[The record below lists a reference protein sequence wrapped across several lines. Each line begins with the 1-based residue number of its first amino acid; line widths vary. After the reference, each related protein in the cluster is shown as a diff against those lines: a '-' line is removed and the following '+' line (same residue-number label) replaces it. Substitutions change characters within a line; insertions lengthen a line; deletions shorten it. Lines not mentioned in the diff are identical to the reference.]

1 MSIDQAH
8 QIASA
13 RNMRS
18 QQITR
23 DNHHDMKN
31 RVSDAVNSSA
41 YNTNYS
47 PATTISYPNS
57 PYPPFPIPVSGRGDP
72 SNGLFNALDKIRAD
86 RRAGIKELST
96 GGDESSN
103 DEGGL
108 SNRRKGKNL
117 TVSTSNSSYNS
128 TMAPLRSA
136 PVQTGLLG
144 PSISRNGLATAYPT
158 FESSSTSANGGVR
171 PQFSL
176 KSSAGPS
183 IALANR
189 PPPVSIMKKSSHTT
203 IEPNTPNRQQFRPPP
218 PPQHST
224 HEGSNSN
231 SSHSVL
237 SQHQSLQPQ
246 MIHREPT
253 GTYHSNQQ
261 HQQQQSSNN
270 DTKYSPTLPP
280 PGTPRSSSSNHSWA
294 PPPPTPTRSNYKDS
308 KPSSSNTNNGS
319 QHQQQ
324 QQQQSHQSQQ
334 SQQQQNYSNSKST
347 FLSLFST
354 FYDSLSDSR
363 VLTNTLED
371 QIRRS
376 SNLLN
381 TLQDS
386 GKVFEN
392 MLEDRVRGVVRDF
405 NLNLLGI
412 EKRLDNLEKVVIGS
426 SYSQYKAKGKEI
438 LGEDGEVK
446 NEMES
451 FSSSGLKARLEVLE
465 RRLRDTG
472 AGGMKD
478 EDMEEES

>member
-1 MSIDQAH
+1 MTIDQAQ

-13 RNMRS
+13 RSLRS
-18 QQITR
+18 QQISNET
-23 DNHHDMKN
+23 
-31 RVSDAVNSSA
+31 RVSSAA

-47 PATTISYPNS
+47 PASATTISYPNS
-57 PYPPFPIPVSGRGDP
+57 PYPSFPIPVSGRGDP

-86 RRAGIKELST
+86 RKAGMKETST
-96 GGDESSN
+96 GVGGDESSN

-117 TVSTSNSSYNS
+117 TVSTSHSNYGNISV
-128 TMAPLRSA
+128 PLRSA

-144 PSISRNGLATAYPT
+144 PSISRNGLATAYPS
-158 FESSSTSANGGVR
+158 FDSSSSAIR

-176 KSSAGPS
+176 KSSSGTS
-183 IALANR
+183 IALTNR
-189 PPPVSIMKKSSHTT
+189 PLPISIMKKPSNTI

-218 PPQHST
+218 QQQHSAND
-224 HEGSNSN
+224 GSSN
-231 SSHSVL
+231 TPNRLVQ
-237 SQHQSLQPQ
+237 SQHQQSQQ
-246 MIHREPT
+246 HMIHREPT
-253 GTYHSNQQ
+253 GLYHSNQQ
-261 HQQQQSSNN
+261 PQQQQSLING
-270 DTKYSPTLPP
+270 TKYSPTLPP

-294 PPPPTPTRSNYKDS
+294 PPPPTPTRSNHNDS
-308 KPSSSNTNNGS
+308 KSSNSNNERS
-319 QHQQQ
+319 HQQQ
-324 QQQQSHQSQQ
+324 QQQQQSQQQQQQQQQ

-412 EKRLDNLEKVVIGS
+412 EKRLDNLEKVVIGA
-426 SYSQYKAKGKEI
+426 SYSQYKINGKEI
-438 LGEDGEVK
+438 VGDVEGNTGEET
-446 NEMES
+446 ES

-465 RRLRDTG
+465 RRLRE
-472 AGGMKD
+472 GGVVLMKD
-478 EDMEEES
+478 EDMDEDNQ